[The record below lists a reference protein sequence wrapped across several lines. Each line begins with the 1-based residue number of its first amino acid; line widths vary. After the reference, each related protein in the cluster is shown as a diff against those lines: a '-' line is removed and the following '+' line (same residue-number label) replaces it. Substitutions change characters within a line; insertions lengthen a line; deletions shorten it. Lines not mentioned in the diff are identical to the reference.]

1 MVYKIYIPNY
11 KMVWHCFRAFHCLA

>member
-11 KMVWHCFRAFHCLA
+11 KMVWHCFRTFHCLA